1 MEKTAQSLRGSE
13 PKYAPAVSRTGIAAA
28 LTLFAVGLG
37 VVLVALYG
45 TGVIPFY
52 LVSLPVP
59 LVLLWLS
66 ADVARSDEL
75 PGGGGSGPDTTR

>member
-13 PKYAPAVSRTGIAAA
+13 PKSAPAVSRTGMAAA

-37 VVLVALYG
+37 VVLVTLYG
-45 TGVIPFY
+45 PSVIPFY

-66 ADVARSDEL
+66 ADVARSDEQ
-75 PGGGGSGPDTTR
+75 PGGR